1 MISGEALRELRRKR
15 PFLEA
20 RARVLEGIR
29 AFFVGKGFLEV
40 ETPHRLPANAPE
52 PHIDAVP
59 AGPWYLHTSPELCM
73 KRLLAAGYGRL
84 FQVCR
89 CFRTEER
96 GSRHLPE
103 FTLLEWYRAGEDYT
117 ALMEDCEGLLR
128 SLASGRPLARGGREV
143 GLTPPWP
150 RISVAEAFERWAGRS
165 PEEALAEGAFDEAV
179 AFRVE
184 PALEGFGTPV
194 FLVDYPAPCAG
205 LARPKPGRPQVAER
219 FELYAGGLELANG
232 FSELVDAAEQRRRF
246 EADRRTRARAGKDP
260 YPMPEPF
267 LRDLAEAPPCAGIA
281 LGVDRLVMLL
291 TGAASIDEVVAF
303 APEAL

>member
-1 MISGEALRELRRKR
+1 LTGGEALRELRRKR

-52 PHIDAVP
+52 PHLDAVP
-59 AGPWYLHTSPELCM
+59 SGSWYLHTSPELSM
-73 KRLLAAGYGRL
+73 KRLLAAGYGRV

-103 FTLLEWYRAGEDYT
+103 FTLLEWYRAGADYT
-117 ALMEDCEGLLR
+117 VLMEDCEGLLTF
-128 SLASGRPLARGGREV
+128 LASGRSVARGGREV
-143 GLTPPWP
+143 SLAPPWP
-150 RISVAEAFERWAGRS
+150 RISVAEAFERWVGRS
-165 PEEALAEGAFDEAV
+165 AEEALEQGGFDEAV

-184 PALEGFGTPV
+184 PALAEFGTPV
-194 FLVDYPAPCAG
+194 FLVDYPAPCAS
-205 LARPKPGRPQVAER
+205 LARPKPGRTEVAER

-246 EADRRTRARAGKDP
+246 EADRAARVRAGKDP
-260 YPMPEPF
+260 YPVPEPF
-267 LRDLAEAPPCAGIA
+267 LRDLEHAPPCAGIA

-291 TGAASIDEVVAF
+291 AGAASIDEVVAF
-303 APEAL
+303 APEQL